1 MPFVNN
7 LAIVSVCTLH
17 NDFYRTLET
26 MMISQIKRPQRELCV
41 RARACGCVRVAVS
54 KESLFINLL
63 FLFLLALLH
72 KTLDYKISGNN
83 INHQ

>member
-1 MPFVNN
+1 
-7 LAIVSVCTLH
+7 
-17 NDFYRTLET
+17 

-41 RARACGCVRVAVS
+41 RARVCVDVCVCVCVCVCGAVLRV
-54 KESLFINLL
+54 FINLL

-72 KTLDYKISGNN
+72 KSPDYNISGNN